1 MTTLGLLGSLGP
13 LEIGAILLVGILL
26 FGKRLPEV
34 GRGLGKSIVEFKKG
48 LKDVTDEID
57 EASSQT
63 KSLPKEAEAAPKPI
77 ADSQSETTVSRS
89 DPVSS

>member
-1 MTTLGLLGSLGP
+1 MEIAIILMVGL
-13 LEIGAILLVGILL
+13 LL
-26 FGKRLPEV
+26 FGRRLPEV

-57 EASSQT
+57 EAT
-63 KSLPKEAEAAPKPI
+63 KEAKTLPKEADAAPKPI
-77 ADSQSETTVSRS
+77 VESESASATVSRS